1 MKVNIGLPQKQAQ
14 QVMKLL
20 NVLLADEYVLYTK
33 TLNYHWNM
41 TGPHFNHM
49 HKFFEQHYEILLGFA
64 DDVAERVRAL
74 GGRALGTMIE
84 FSKVTRLKEEP
95 GKKLDI
101 PQMSASLLADHESII
116 RYLRST
122 ALECTALQDDV
133 TNNFLIELAE
143 KHEKMAWM
151 LRASLE

>member
-1 MKVNIGLPQKQAQ
+1 MKVNIGMSTEQLKQ
-14 QVMKLL
+14 VCDLL
-20 NVLLADEYVLYTK
+20 NKLLADEYVLYTK

-49 HKFFEQHYEILLGFA
+49 HKFFEQHYEQLLGFA

-74 GGRALGTMIE
+74 GGKSFGTMAE
-84 FSKVTRLKEEP
+84 FTKATQLKEEP
-95 GKKLDI
+95 GKVLDI
-101 PQMSASLLADHESII
+101 PGMSAALLADHEAII
-116 RYLRST
+116 RYMRDI
-122 ALECTALQDDV
+122 AEQCTTQHDAV
-133 TNNFLIELAE
+133 TNNFLVDLAG